1 MNSFVLLLIVVKS
14 IFSQS
19 IHLRIYDNIAEITKP
34 ISNCDLS
41 LSFSQQEWY
50 DIRSDSIRLIGKCLH
65 VRSQTIAFNQTS
77 LNGQKILIKRDLN
90 NQTYTEAI
98 MIDEARNLVQD
109 LVDNTFYV
117 ISSDRIRYFM
127 NPFARNYTVN
137 FDAQF
142 FSSEQLYVRYLQKN
156 IKWSVRYDL
165 LLEHNDTDAQLHAY
179 ADLQNLGNSVFK
191 IDSTELISG
200 DIEIQSSSSTGNGGS
215 LFGLQNQQASDNTG
229 FADVSAPPSSP
240 PPTVSDSQ
248 ELVGVY
254 IYTINQTFDLNPQS
268 NFILSMFRPKI
279 DIERYGLIEK
289 YFFSRDNHG
298 NAQRGYRFRA
308 EETFLPAGQVFIR
321 ESDRLVGEISWQ
333 DLAAN
338 ETNEFS
344 IGEDPDLQYIES
356 IQFESR
362 RVIRPTNTN
371 FYGHN
376 FTISTYTIQL
386 RLINNKD
393 RPINFEY
400 RLRFYSQDYLRLIE
414 NTKDNLLDLDGDSLF
429 GIFKLNANDEQEYTF
444 KFEN

>member
-1 MNSFVLLLIVVKS
+1 
-14 IFSQS
+14 
-19 IHLRIYDNIAEITKP
+19 
-34 ISNCDLS
+34 
-41 LSFSQQEWY
+41 
-50 DIRSDSIRLIGKCLH
+50 
-65 VRSQTIAFNQTS
+65 
-77 LNGQKILIKRDLN
+77 
-90 NQTYTEAI
+90 
-98 MIDEARNLVQD
+98 
-109 LVDNTFYV
+109 
-117 ISSDRIRYFM
+117 
-127 NPFARNYTVN
+127 
-137 FDAQF
+137 
-142 FSSEQLYVRYLQKN
+142 
-156 IKWSVRYDL
+156 
-165 LLEHNDTDAQLHAY
+165 
-179 ADLQNLGNSVFK
+179 
-191 IDSTELISG
+191 
-200 DIEIQSSSSTGNGGS
+200 
-215 LFGLQNQQASDNTG
+215 
-229 FADVSAPPSSP
+229 
-240 PPTVSDSQ
+240 
-248 ELVGVY
+248 
-254 IYTINQTFDLNPQS
+254 
-268 NFILSMFRPKI
+268 MFRPKI